1 MSNRA
6 AFEREHPSVFYLDP
20 ANLAGLRQYL
30 LDMDWM
36 PPSEALISAEKAGEG
51 NMNCTVRVRTD
62 RRTFILKQA
71 RPWVEKYPQIPA
83 PWDRAIVEGR
93 FYELIGGRPDLSRQ
107 MPALVGLDPH
117 ARLLCLQDLGESQDF
132 TFVYQG
138 GSISDQELETLLEF
152 MSNLHRA
159 FRHSTARDIFV
170 NREMRGLNHQHIFV
184 LPLEPGNGLDLD
196 EITPGLQ
203 DAARNLQTN
212 AGYKQKVRDAGE
224 LYLAD
229 GECLL
234 HGDYFPG
241 SWLRSATGLR
251 IIDPEFCFFGPAEF
265 DAGVMLA
272 HMLIAGQ
279 THKLEFSGLDRVL
292 VDRFAGIEIMR
303 RLIGVAQL
311 PVTCGIE
318 RKRELLT
325 LSREMV

>member
-6 AFEREHPSVFYLDP
+6 SFKLDHPSVFYLDP
-20 ANLAGLRQYL
+20 ADLEGLRQYL
-30 LDMDWM
+30 LDLDWIK
-36 PPSEALISAEKAGEG
+36 PSEALISVEKAGEG

-62 RRTFILKQA
+62 QRTFILKQA

-93 FYELIGGRPDLSRQ
+93 FYELIGGRSELSRH
-107 MPALVGLDPH
+107 MPSLLGLDPK
-117 ARLLCLQDLGESQDF
+117 ARMLCLEDLGESQDF
-132 TFVYQG
+132 TFLYKG
-138 GSISDQELETLLEF
+138 GSISNQELDTLLEF
-152 MSNLHRA
+152 MSNLHEA
-159 FRHSTARDIFV
+159 FRHSTARDVFV

-184 LPLEPGNGLDLD
+184 LPLESGNGLDLD
-196 EITPGLQ
+196 QITLGLQ
-203 DAARNLQTN
+203 DAALTLQSDTD
-212 AGYKQKVRDAGE
+212 YKRKVRDAGN

-241 SWLRSATGLR
+241 SWLRSPAGLR
-251 IIDPEFCFFGPAEF
+251 IIDPEFCFFGPPEF

-279 THKLEFSGLDRVL
+279 THKLDFPGLDRAL
-292 VDRFAGIEIMR
+292 VDRFAGVEIMR

-311 PVTCGIE
+311 PLAFDIG
-318 RKRELLT
+318 KKQALLS
-325 LSREMV
+325 LSTEMV